1 MAFSTNAPIL
11 FVLAGIIIAAV
22 LAQSVFFL
30 VKAWRRA
37 REIGMDM
44 GRLKKTA
51 RTAAIFTIAPA
62 VAIVISVMTLSKD
75 LGVALPWLRLSV
87 VGSLSYETVA
97 ATNAESAMG
106 LVFGQVTALTA
117 QQYVTIAWVMT
128 ISILVGI
135 WLVPLISRR
144 ILNGMISLENRDR
157 KWAETFSNALFIG
170 MIAAFLGYVFCDV
183 STIFKGSAVGLI
195 PVCVMLVSA
204 VVMAL
209 AGTAAKKTKKR
220 WISDYALPVS
230 LVVGMIAAIPITAW
244 LS

>member
-1 MAFSTNAPIL
+1 MEFSANAPVL

-87 VGSLSYETVA
+87 VDPCP
-97 ATNAESAMG
+97 M
-106 LVFGQVTALTA
+106 
-117 QQYVTIAWVMT
+117 
-128 ISILVGI
+128 
-135 WLVPLISRR
+135 
-144 ILNGMISLENRDR
+144 
-157 KWAETFSNALFIG
+157 
-170 MIAAFLGYVFCDV
+170 
-183 STIFKGSAVGLI
+183 
-195 PVCVMLVSA
+195 
-204 VVMAL
+204 
-209 AGTAAKKTKKR
+209 KR
-220 WISDYALPVS
+220 WRRPMRKAPWDWCSEE
-230 LVVGMIAAIPITAW
+230 
-244 LS
+244 